1 MSKYNLAR
9 KLFDLDYDSDE
20 SNESVI
26 YISSSESE
34 ASDWETD
41 CSTDTE
47 QLVARIERE
56 VVSSPMLIGGRI
68 MTVDLPEEEEDTEA
82 GPSSRQMQ
90 ADVTPSWTTNT
101 SIKKCV
107 MLPQRR

>member
-82 GPSSRQMQ
+82 GPSFCRELQ
-90 ADVTPSWTTNT
+90 ADAGRRDPEVG
-101 SIKKCV
+101 
-107 MLPQRR
+107 PQILR